1 MDTTGRY
8 ENDTRLRTTIYK
20 VRIRI
25 ENAARTATEGSAFDS
40 ALAVFLV
47 LFDDLSGN
55 NLPLVDLCK

>member
-1 MDTTGRY
+1 MTRDY
-8 ENDTRLRTTIYK
+8 EQLYIK
-20 VRIRI
+20 PRIRI
-25 ENAARTATEGSAFDS
+25 ENAARTATEGGAFDS